1 MNCLKMRMKILT
13 FKIDKSNYCL
23 DVDNIQEVVVLNEKI
38 SKIPNS
44 NKYIEG
50 MCLVRDKT
58 ITVFNM
64 AKYLELDDSSEKNT
78 LIILT
83 LKNNDDRQIGLL
95 IDAVDKII
103 DTENLTSKELK
114 LKNNYIKEIFVNK
127 KDDEIILKLELNN
140 IIN

>member
-1 MNCLKMRMKILT
+1 MNFLKMRMKILT

-64 AKYLELDDSSEKNT
+64 AKYLEL
-78 LIILT
+78 
-83 LKNNDDRQIGLL
+83 
-95 IDAVDKII
+95 AH
-103 DTENLTSKELK
+103 
-114 LKNNYIKEIFVNK
+114 
-127 KDDEIILKLELNN
+127 
-140 IIN
+140 